1 VSIYTF
7 LTRSSYE
14 SWASRKALKRNKK
27 SQSLI
32 SLLGVD
38 EELKAAEAQSVKA
51 EIEANRNFIP

>member
-1 VSIYTF
+1 M
-7 LTRSSYE
+7 
-14 SWASRKALKRNKK
+14 RNKK